1 MTSGSSVSTC
11 IALAS
16 AHFGRNLGRPP
27 VGAAGNGESNPR
39 ARSTRNGPQHS
50 SRRPTSERPRRPGDY
65 DVNGWP
71 HLIFSPER
79 LSPAGVER
87 DFRAKVARR
96 GTSRVGG
103 HGGARSRSVTLA
115 PGPSSR
121 RAHGRAAHSGLSPR
135 SGGPCSYSDYSLA
148 VKDLQLLLDAVEILA
163 LVLVERRDRGLPA

>member
-50 SRRPTSERPRRPGDY
+50 PRRPTSERPRRPGDY

-71 HLIFSPER
+71 PAIFSPER
-79 LSPAGVER
+79 RSPTGAN
-87 DFRAKVARR
+87 
-96 GTSRVGG
+96 GTSGQC
-103 HGGARSRSVTLA
+103 AASC
-115 PGPSSR
+115 
-121 RAHGRAAHSGLSPR
+121 GRALAGRLDKEVSSPTAPPGVPAWGR
-135 SGGPCSYSDYSLA
+135 T
-148 VKDLQLLLDAVEILA
+148 V
-163 LVLVERRDRGLPA
+163 VERRPGCRDLLAPQELADAWRRPAAWLPPA